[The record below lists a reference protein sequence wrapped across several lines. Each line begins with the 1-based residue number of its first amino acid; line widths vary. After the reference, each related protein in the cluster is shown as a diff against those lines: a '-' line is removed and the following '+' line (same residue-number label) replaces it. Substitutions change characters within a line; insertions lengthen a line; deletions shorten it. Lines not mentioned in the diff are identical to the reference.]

1 MATNPDTIQQHEQDR
16 RKREAEAAAL
26 LALLLGRLKVT
37 RGLPKGGLYS
47 LPAMIANAKANPTPF
62 RRIIPTESLRSD
74 IATPYFD
81 VVRAWAAERGTILA
95 AYADALPARGEA
107 LAPNAVADVQR
118 AIDAAERRV
127 LAKLPTIQRK
137 VHPSLDRLATWH
149 RGQWVNRIRAATGLD
164 VAPLTGQG
172 EVAAAVSNAVTAGI
186 AAVKGASD
194 EIARKTAAALT
205 DALTANVPT
214 ADAATMLSGTL
225 NAARKRAARKGVD
238 AADGLSGGMLRAR
251 RIAAGLEKWTWRH
264 SPNVRYPRPIHVA
277 RESKVF
283 SSGNQP
289 SEMPGQLIGCQ
300 CWEEPSLS

>member
-1 MATNPDTIQQHEQDR
+1 MATNPDTIQKQESD
-16 RKREAEAAAL
+16 RKRKAEAATL
-26 LALLLGRLKVT
+26 LALLLGRLKVS
-37 RGLPKGGLYS
+37 RSLPKGALYS
-47 LPAMIANAKANPTPF
+47 LPAMIANAKAKPTAF
-62 RRIIPTESLRSD
+62 RRIMPTESLRSD

-81 VVRAWAAERGTILA
+81 VVRAWAAERETILA
-95 AYADALPARGEA
+95 AYADVLPARGEA
-107 LAPNAVADVQR
+107 LAPNAVADLQR

-137 VHPSLDRLATWH
+137 VQPSLERLVTWH
-149 RGQWVNRIRAATGLD
+149 RGQWTARIKAATGLD

-214 ADAATMLSGTL
+214 SDAATALSGTL
-225 NAARKRAARKGVD
+225 NAAKKRAARKGID
-238 AADGLSGGMLRAR
+238 AADGLSGGMTRAR
-251 RIAAGLEKWTWRH
+251 RVAAGLEKWTWRH

-277 RESKVF
+277 RDGKVF
-283 SSGNQP
+283 SSGTQP

-300 CWEEPSLS
+300 CWEEPSFS